1 MRLPVVQARPA
12 RAERP
17 SLAVVRPTDLGLG
30 AVAQDVATWE
40 GEVEKTRLME
50 EEVQRLDDEKAVQPL
65 LDRLTE
71 AYEPT
76 FSEAGAQWDGLT
88 PGFARGMMSALDAA
102 ADPLL
107 RREDLPPGQRDA
119 LARGISQYKQA
130 TGQRAIQYQAQRRG
144 QLAAEQAAAR
154 RTADVGAVMGDYMG
168 RMAEAQ
174 RTIDNSY
181 DGSSGDYVEQVMAAH
196 EAAAGGVIEAAPEA
210 LRPVVAQQLEQR
222 RLALLGRSLDV
233 AAQSEQGYLTA
244 QVRTTGDRLINAVQT
259 APGMLD
265 EALTQATDAV
275 AALPAGARSAALAGL
290 QDGLIE
296 GAMTALIRDGQQ
308 DAALSRLNSGEF
320 DTRLKPE
327 TKARLLGAAMRKSEA
342 LDVDDWAARLRLGQM
357 MQDDLAS
364 LAATGQGVGVDVG
377 TVASML
383 GPREAAEYQMRV
395 EQAKAAHQAV
405 AGFAA
410 MTPAQIREQVASQAP
425 APGQAGF
432 AEAQARYEAAS
443 RAAEAE
449 IKAREEDPAAW
460 AAKAA
465 PGLGGALSALGEG
478 DTARARREA
487 GAYGAATLQLQEN
500 AGIAANER
508 RLLPKATASALV
520 AAATSNPDPAQGLIG
535 LGQVVQAFAP
545 PPGAS
550 GETIAGAMARQRMVL
565 NELKAA
571 GADNGDLAA
580 ALDLAADPVRM
591 GRYVAAMRSKSLDG
605 LVKKDREALEAATDA
620 VLQPYMRSY
629 QGLTPGA
636 VLTDGR
642 RQMAYRLAADAM
654 ARGQNQRR
662 AAEEAVE
669 VLAGQYVFVGQ
680 GGWRM
685 PKALAHRRTDGPGRE
700 HVQTVVQRGASRF
713 MASLTAND
721 GAGFYA
727 PPDAQRRGLT
737 EGQRRERYADAVA
750 RNGRWMTSPDDQGLV
765 LMHRTLDGSW
775 TPALDRGGNAIQQ
788 TWAQLQDTGRTRR
801 PSGEAVGNRAPRGIR
816 NNNPGNIEFRSN
828 TRWQGQKG
836 HDGRFVTF
844 ETPEHGLRALS
855 RDLGTKMGRGL
866 TSIQA
871 ILNAYAPPSE
881 NDTKLY
887 IERVS
892 RALGVAPTARLDP
905 NDARMRAGLMAAIIR
920 HENGQQPYSV
930 ALIQEAARAGMR
942 R

>member
-17 SLAVVRPTDLGLG
+17 SLAAVRPTDLGLG
-30 AVAQDVATWE
+30 AVAQDVAAWE

-50 EEVQRLDDEKAVQPL
+50 EKAQRLDDEKAVQPL

-76 FSEAGAQWDGLT
+76 FSEAGAKWDGLT
-88 PGFARGMMSALDAA
+88 PGFARGMMTALDAA

-119 LARGISQYKQA
+119 LARGIGQYKQA

-154 RTADVGAVMGDYMG
+154 RTADIGAIMGDYMG

-174 RTIDNSY
+174 REIDNNY
-181 DGSSGDYVEQVMAAH
+181 DGSTGDYVEQMQVAH
-196 EAAAGGVIEAAPEA
+196 AAAVAGAMEGRPEA
-210 LRPVVAQQLEQR
+210 LLPVAAQQFEQK
-222 RLALLGRSLDV
+222 RLALLGRSLDI

-265 EALTQATDAV
+265 EALTQATEAV

-296 GAMTALIRDGQQ
+296 GAMTALIRDGEQ
-308 DAALSRLNSGEF
+308 DAALKRLNSGEF
-320 DTRLKPE
+320 DTQLKPE

-443 RAAEAE
+443 RAGEAE

-465 PGLGGALSALGEG
+465 PGLGGSLSALGEG
-478 DTARARREA
+478 DAARARREA
-487 GAYGAATLQLQEN
+487 GAYGAAILQLQEN

-508 RLLPKATASALV
+508 RLLPKAAASALV
-520 AAATSNPDPAQGLIG
+520 EAAASNPDPAQGLIG

-550 GETIAGAMARQRMVL
+550 GETITAAMARQRMVL

-591 GRYVAAMRSKSLDG
+591 GRYVASSRTKALDSMD
-605 LVKKDREALEAATDA
+605 KKDRDALEAATDA
-620 VLQPYMRSY
+620 ALTPYLRSFE
-629 QGLTPGA
+629 GLSPGA
-636 VLTDGR
+636 VLTGGR
-642 RQMAYRLAADAM
+642 RLMAHRMAADAV
-654 ARGQNQRR
+654 ARGQSPRQAAQE
-662 AAEEAVE
+662 AAE
-669 VLAGQYVFVGQ
+669 VLSGQYAFIGQ

-685 PKALAHRRTDGPGRE
+685 PVNIANRRDPGAGITHHSALA
-700 HVQTVVQRGASRF
+700 QRGAARL
-713 MASLTAND
+713 MAGLTAND
-721 GAGFYA
+721 GSGFYA
-727 PPDAQRRGLT
+727 PPDGQGRGLT
-737 EGQRRERYADAVA
+737 EAQRRERYADAVA
-750 RNGRWMTSPDDQGLV
+750 LRGRWMTTPDDQGLV
-765 LMHRTLDGSW
+765 LMQPTLDGRW
-775 TPALDRGGNAIQQ
+775 TPALDRGGQPIQRS
-788 TWAQLQDTGRTRR
+788 WAMLVDAGRQRR
-801 PSGEAVGNRAPRGIR
+801 PSGEAVGNGAPRGIR
-816 NNNPGNIEFRSN
+816 NNNPGNIEHRSD
-828 TRWQGQKG
+828 TRWQGQAG
-836 HDGRFVTF
+836 HDGRFARF

-866 TSIQA
+866 TSVRS
-871 ILNAYAPPSE
+871 ILETYAPRGE
-881 NDTKLY
+881 NDTDAY
-887 IERVS
+887 VAAVS
-892 RALGVAPTARLDP
+892 RSLGVAPTARLDP
-905 NDARMRAGLMAAIIR
+905 NDVRVRAGLMAAIVQ
-920 HENGQQPYSV
+920 HENGQQPYSA